1 MIVFREFFR
10 HRLGVA
16 GLTVIVLLVAFCF
29 LGPLVHPTDQIHAN
43 IAITNVG
50 PAGAHPLG
58 TDANGYD
65 VLGRLMVG
73 GRASLE
79 IAFAVAVLA
88 TLLGA
93 LWGAVAGLTGGSLD
107 ALMMRVVDT
116 MLALPAIF
124 VLIYLATVVQPTVP
138 LLIGVIALLSWL
150 GPARLIRGETLSLR
164 TREFVEAARAM
175 GAGRPRMIRRHLLP
189 NTFGTLVVNATFQV
203 ADAIILL
210 ATLSF
215 LGFGLPPP
223 AATWGG
229 MLSQGTSYLLDG
241 YWWEVYPAGV
251 LIMLTVIAF
260 NLVGDALRETVEL
273 ASRSAR
279 AAESAARAV
288 RRRRSRASAQALV
301 SATKL
306 LACLSEHPRS
316 RSTCASAPMPSAS
329 AASPALV
336 R

>member
-1 MIVFREFFR
+1 MLLVIREFRR
-10 HRLGVA
+10 HRLGVV
-16 GLTVIVLLVAFCF
+16 GLGLIVLLVAFCF
-29 LGPLVHPTDQIHAN
+29 VGPLVHPTDQVHAN

-50 PAGAHPLG
+50 PSGAHLLG

-73 GRASLE
+73 GRDSLE
-79 IAFAVAVLA
+79 IGVAVALLA

-93 LWGAVAGLTGGSLD
+93 LWGAVAGLTGGALD
-107 ALMMRVVDT
+107 ALMMRVVDAL
-116 MLALPAIF
+116 LALPAIF

-138 LLIGVIALLSWL
+138 LLIAVISLLSWL
-150 GPARLIRGETLSLR
+150 GPARLIRGETLTLR
-164 TREFVEAARAM
+164 TREFVEAARAT
-175 GAGRPRMIRRHLLP
+175 GAGRTRIIVRHLLP
-189 NTFGTLVVNATFQV
+189 NTVGTLVVNATFQV

-229 MLSQGTSYLLDG
+229 MLSQGTTYLLDG

-260 NLVGDALRETVEL
+260 NLVGDALRETVD
-273 ASRSAR
+273 SR
-279 AAESAARAV
+279 V
-288 RRRRSRASAQALV
+288 R
-301 SATKL
+301 
-306 LACLSEHPRS
+306 
-316 RSTCASAPMPSAS
+316 
-329 AASPALV
+329 V